1 MKIENGHRLSVHR
14 FNAPFRGTSS
24 AQDFTNQI
32 GAVAHDMTYLSR
44 VSGLIGE
51 AGHAQQQESSFDGLY
66 LGEGEI
72 ASTMNKV
79 GTYCSVKKKDV
90 LTKDLM
96 ATTWIS
102 YGGVVKS
109 VNGAG
114 VSLKGNGTSNPAG
127 VKASLAVQAG
137 QIVYLRMKV
146 RSVSTKSHIAIG
158 SARINNG
165 GKDLRSETIFAADGS
180 FYIDKRLYCPS
191 SETIDVTVDVTR
203 DPDVLVAEEI
213 VVEDFHVHLLSETP
227 VGVPGIDNV
236 LKPRLERAEDIARF
250 IREQ

>member
-14 FNAPFRGTSS
+14 FNAPYRGTSS
-24 AQDFTNQI
+24 AQDFMNQI
-32 GAVAHDMTYLSR
+32 GAVAHDMTYMSR

-51 AGHAQQQESSFDGLY
+51 VGHAQQQENSFTGLY

-72 ASTMNKV
+72 SSNMNKV

-96 ATTWIS
+96 ASTWVA
-102 YGGVVKS
+102 YGGAVKAVS
-109 VNGAG
+109 GRG
-114 VSLKGNGTSNPAG
+114 VSIKGNGSVSPVG
-127 VKASLAVQAG
+127 VKASLQVQAG
-137 QIVYLRMKV
+137 QILYIRMKV
-146 RSVSTKSHIAIG
+146 RSVSTKSHIAFG
-158 SARINNG
+158 SGRINSG
-165 GKDLRSETIFAADGS
+165 GKDLRAETIFAADGS
-180 FYIDKRLYCPS
+180 FYVDKRLYCPS
-191 SETIDVTVDVTR
+191 SEMIDVTLDVTR
-203 DPDVLVAEEI
+203 DPDVLAAEEI

-250 IREQ
+250 LREQ